1 MFKGRRAPSHARLP
15 QASGKVG
22 PEKRMFRVIFAGR
35 RRCTRCACAVR
46 ALSRLAHASSL
57 PVPGLCRAC
66 AVAREAGAAAAA
78 AAGCGGGEM
87 AAAVLAAPEGGSAV
101 MPAGNAAAC
110 PPPPGSSGPGSWSRS
125 LDRALEEAAASGTL
139 SLSGRKLR
147 DYPRASAANHDL
159 SDTTQADLSR
169 NRLSELPAEACH
181 FVSLESLNLYQNC
194 IRYIPE
200 AVLNLQSLTFLNISR
215 NQLSTLPVHLC
226 SLPLKVLIASNNKL
240 VSIPEEIGH
249 LRQLTELDVSCNEI
263 QTIPPQIGNLESLRD
278 LNVRRNNLVRLP
290 EELAELPL
298 IRLDF
303 SCNKITTIPVCYRN
317 LRHLQTIMLENNP
330 LQSPPAQICIK
341 GKIHIFKYLNIE
353 ACKIAPDLPDYDRRP
368 MGFGSCHE
376 ELYSSRPY
384 GALDSGFNSVDSG
397 DKRWSGNEPTDEF
410 SDLPLRVAE
419 ITKEQRLRRESQ
431 YQENRGSTVVT
442 NGGVEHD
449 LDQIDYIDSCATE
462 EEEEEVRQP
471 KCMDSDSLSSQFM
484 AYIDQRRISNEG
496 SPVKPVSIREFQRTE
511 DTRRYLHQNRDTD
524 ELRRPETLNLMQNR
538 EHHQVLTS
546 YVDRTERSPADSPYF
561 LSLSSHHSQ
570 VPHTDPELHRRHME
584 RTRRE
589 AQLAALQ
596 YEEERMRTKQIQR
609 EAVLDFVKQKASLSP
624 QKQSPLD
631 SESDDRSTISP
642 GSPTTQT
649 VHLSPPYPGHA
660 APPSYRNPSQRPES
674 FLFRAAV
681 RDEANKAVAS
691 SSTCALSPA
700 NDSSDPRVRQN
711 SKQREE
717 ELELIEQ
724 LRKNIESRLKV
735 SLPSDLGAA
744 LTDGVVLCHL
754 ANHVRPRSVP
764 SIHVPSPAV
773 PKLTMAKCRRN
784 VENFLEACRRIGVP
798 QDNLCSPS
806 DILQLNLS
814 VKRTVE
820 TLLSLGTDSE
830 ESSLVSLS
838 IQLWGFVVFYCTLML
853 TLCMFYRW
861 VFFL

>member
-1 MFKGRRAPSHARLP
+1 
-15 QASGKVG
+15 
-22 PEKRMFRVIFAGR
+22 
-35 RRCTRCACAVR
+35 
-46 ALSRLAHASSL
+46 
-57 PVPGLCRAC
+57 
-66 AVAREAGAAAAA
+66 
-78 AAGCGGGEM
+78 M
-87 AAAVLAAPEGGSAV
+87 AAAVLAAPEGGSAA
-101 MPAGNAAAC
+101 MPMGSAATC
-110 PPPPGSSGPGSWSRS
+110 PPPAGPAGPGSWSRS

-159 SDTTQADLSR
+159 SDTTRADLSR

-240 VSIPEEIGH
+240 VSIPEEIGQ

-263 QTIPPQIGNLESLRD
+263 QTIPPQIGSLESLRD
-278 LNVRRNNLVRLP
+278 LNVRRNHLVRLP

-419 ITKEQRLRRESQ
+419 ITKEQRLRRENQ

-471 KCMDSDSLSSQFM
+471 KCVDSDSLSSQFM
-484 AYIDQRRISNEG
+484 AYIDQRRISNES
-496 SPVKPVSIREFQRTE
+496 SPAKPVSTRECPKAE
-511 DTRRYLHQNRDTD
+511 DTRRYLQQNR
-524 ELRRPETLNLMQNR
+524 P
-538 EHHQVLTS
+538 
-546 YVDRTERSPADSPYF
+546 PADSPYF
-561 LSLSSHHSQ
+561 LSLSSHQSQ
-570 VPHTDPELHRRHME
+570 VPNADPDLHRRHIE
-584 RTRRE
+584 KTRRE

-624 QKQSPLD
+624 QKPSPLD
-631 SESDDRSTISP
+631 SECPFPSRRSQHTDDSALLVSLSGLNQDSCATALPNASALSPAKSDDRSTISP
-642 GSPTTQT
+642 GSPSTQT
-649 VHLSPPYPGHA
+649 VI
-660 APPSYRNPSQRPES
+660 
-674 FLFRAAV
+674 
-681 RDEANKAVAS
+681 AS
-691 SSTCALSPA
+691 SSSRALSPA
-700 NDSSDPRVRQN
+700 NDSADTRVRQS

-798 QDNLCSPS
+798 QEQLCLPLH
-806 DILQLNLS
+806 ILEEKGLTQVAVTVQALLELAPPKQQQLHHLS
-814 VKRTVE
+814 AV
-820 TLLSLGTDSE
+820 
-830 ESSLVSLS
+830 
-838 IQLWGFVVFYCTLML
+838 
-853 TLCMFYRW
+853 
-861 VFFL
+861 

>member
-1 MFKGRRAPSHARLP
+1 
-15 QASGKVG
+15 
-22 PEKRMFRVIFAGR
+22 
-35 RRCTRCACAVR
+35 
-46 ALSRLAHASSL
+46 
-57 PVPGLCRAC
+57 
-66 AVAREAGAAAAA
+66 
-78 AAGCGGGEM
+78 M

-240 VSIPEEIGH
+240 VSIPEEIGQ

-511 DTRRYLHQNRDTD
+511 DTRRYLHQNR
-524 ELRRPETLNLMQNR
+524 
-538 EHHQVLTS
+538 
-546 YVDRTERSPADSPYF
+546 SPADSSYF

-570 VPHTDPELHRRHME
+570 LPNTDPELHRRHME

-631 SESDDRSTISP
+631 SECPFPSRRSQHTDDSALLVNGFEPLFVFEIDNNTNTIKRRPGTRKQSLSGLNQESCATTLPNASTFSPVKSDDRSTISP

-681 RDEANKAVAS
+681 RDEANKVVAS
-691 SSTCALSPA
+691 SSTRALSPA
-700 NDSSDPRVRQN
+700 NDSADPRVRQN

-798 QDNLCSPS
+798 QEQLCLPLH
-806 DILQLNLS
+806 ILEEKGLTQVAVTVQALLELAPPKQQQLHHLS
-814 VKRTVE
+814 AV
-820 TLLSLGTDSE
+820 
-830 ESSLVSLS
+830 
-838 IQLWGFVVFYCTLML
+838 
-853 TLCMFYRW
+853 
-861 VFFL
+861 

>member
-1 MFKGRRAPSHARLP
+1 M
-15 QASGKVG
+15 
-22 PEKRMFRVIFAGR
+22 
-35 RRCTRCACAVR
+35 
-46 ALSRLAHASSL
+46 
-57 PVPGLCRAC
+57 
-66 AVAREAGAAAAA
+66 
-78 AAGCGGGEM
+78 
-87 AAAVLAAPEGGSAV
+87 AAPEGGSAA
-101 MPAGNAAAC
+101 MPAAC
-110 PPPPGSSGPGSWSRS
+110 PAPPGPSAPGSWSRS
-125 LDRALEEAAASGTL
+125 LDRALEEAAVSGTL

-181 FVSLESLNLYQNC
+181 FVSLETLNLYQNC

-240 VSIPEEIGH
+240 VSIPEEIGQ

-278 LNVRRNNLVRLP
+278 LNVRRNNLVHLP

-397 DKRWSGNEPTDEF
+397 DKRWSGNEPTDEL

-431 YQENRGSTVVT
+431 YQENRGSAVVT

-471 KCMDSDSLSSQFM
+471 KCLDPDSLSSQFM
-484 AYIDQRRISNEG
+484 AYIDQRRISNES

-511 DTRRYLHQNRDTD
+511 DTRRHLHQNRDTD
-524 ELRRPETLNLMQNR
+524 ELRRPETLNLMQDR
-538 EHHQVLTS
+538 EHHQVLRS
-546 YVDRTERSPADSPYF
+546 YVDRTERPLPDSPYF
-561 LSLSSHHSQ
+561 LSLSSHLTQ
-570 VPHTDPELHRRHME
+570 VPNADSELHRRHIE

-609 EAVLDFVKQKASLSP
+609 EAVFDFVKQKASLSP
-624 QKQSPLD
+624 QKQSPMD
-631 SESDDRSTISP
+631 SECPFPSRRSQHTDDSALLVSDDRSTITP
-642 GSPTTQT
+642 GSPTAQT
-649 VHLSPPYPGHA
+649 
-660 APPSYRNPSQRPES
+660 
-674 FLFRAAV
+674 
-681 RDEANKAVAS
+681 AVAS
-691 SSTCALSPA
+691 SSACALSPA
-700 NDSSDPRVRQN
+700 NDSADPRVRQN

-798 QDNLCSPS
+798 QEQLCLPLH
-806 DILQLNLS
+806 ILEEKGLTQVAVTVQALLELAPPKQQPLHHLS
-814 VKRTVE
+814 AV
-820 TLLSLGTDSE
+820 
-830 ESSLVSLS
+830 
-838 IQLWGFVVFYCTLML
+838 
-853 TLCMFYRW
+853 
-861 VFFL
+861 

>member
-1 MFKGRRAPSHARLP
+1 
-15 QASGKVG
+15 
-22 PEKRMFRVIFAGR
+22 
-35 RRCTRCACAVR
+35 
-46 ALSRLAHASSL
+46 
-57 PVPGLCRAC
+57 
-66 AVAREAGAAAAA
+66 
-78 AAGCGGGEM
+78 M
-87 AAAVLAAPEGGSAV
+87 AAAVLVAPEGGSAV
-101 MPAGNAAAC
+101 MPAGSSATC
-110 PPPPGSSGPGSWSRS
+110 PPPPGPSGPGSWSRS

-200 AVLNLQSLTFLNISR
+200 AILNLQSLTFLNISR

-240 VSIPEEIGH
+240 VSIPEEIGQ

-278 LNVRRNNLVRLP
+278 LNVRRNHLVHLP

-298 IRLDF
+298 IRLDI

-431 YQENRGSTVVT
+431 YQENRGSAVVT
-442 NGGVEHD
+442 NGAVEHD

-471 KCMDSDSLSSQFM
+471 KCMDSASLSSQFV
-484 AYIDQRRISNEG
+484 AYIEKRRISNE
-496 SPVKPVSIREFQRTE
+496 PVTIREFHRTE
-511 DTRRYLHQNRDTD
+511 DTRRYLHQNRDND
-524 ELRRPETLNLMQNR
+524 ELRRPETLNLMQDR
-538 EHHQVLTS
+538 EQHQVLRN
-546 YVDRTERSPADSPYF
+546 YVDRTERPLADSPYF

-570 VPHTDPELHRRHME
+570 VPKTDPELHHRHIE
-584 RTRRE
+584 RTRQE
-589 AQLAALQ
+589 AQQAALQ

-631 SESDDRSTISP
+631 SECPFPSRRSQHTDDSALLVSDDRSTISP
-642 GSPTTQT
+642 SSPTTQT
-649 VHLSPPYPGHA
+649 V
-660 APPSYRNPSQRPES
+660 
-674 FLFRAAV
+674 V
-681 RDEANKAVAS
+681 TS

-700 NDSSDPRVRQN
+700 NDSVDLRARQY

-830 ESSLVSLS
+830 ESTLVSLS

>member
-1 MFKGRRAPSHARLP
+1 
-15 QASGKVG
+15 
-22 PEKRMFRVIFAGR
+22 
-35 RRCTRCACAVR
+35 
-46 ALSRLAHASSL
+46 
-57 PVPGLCRAC
+57 
-66 AVAREAGAAAAA
+66 
-78 AAGCGGGEM
+78 M

-110 PPPPGSSGPGSWSRS
+110 PPPPGPSGPGSWSRS

-240 VSIPEEIGH
+240 VSIPEEIGQ

-376 ELYSSRPY
+376 ELYSARPY

-431 YQENRGSTVVT
+431 YQENRGSSVVT

-462 EEEEEVRQP
+462 EEEEEVRQA

-484 AYIDQRRISNEG
+484 AYIDQRRISNEN
-496 SPVKPVSIREFQRTE
+496 SPVKPVCNRESQRTE
-511 DTRRYLHQNRDTD
+511 DTRRYLQQNRDTE
-524 ELRRPETLNLMQNR
+524 ELRRPETLNLMQDR
-538 EHHQVLTS
+538 EHHQVLRS
-546 YVDRTERSPADSPYF
+546 YVDRTERPLADSPYF

-570 VPHTDPELHRRHME
+570 VPNTDPELHRRHIE

-596 YEEERMRTKQIQR
+596 YEEERLRTKQIQR

-631 SESDDRSTISP
+631 SECPFPSRRSQHTDDSALLVSDDRSTISP

-649 VHLSPPYPGHA
+649 
-660 APPSYRNPSQRPES
+660 
-674 FLFRAAV
+674 AV
-681 RDEANKAVAS
+681 TS
-691 SSTCALSPA
+691 SSTRALSPA
-700 NDSSDPRVRQN
+700 NDSADPRVRQN

-838 IQLWGFVVFYCTLML
+838 VQLWGFVVFYCTLML

>member
-1 MFKGRRAPSHARLP
+1 MFVVS
-15 QASGKVG
+15 
-22 PEKRMFRVIFAGR
+22 
-35 RRCTRCACAVR
+35 
-46 ALSRLAHASSL
+46 LA
-57 PVPGLCRAC
+57 
-66 AVAREAGAAAAA
+66 
-78 AAGCGGGEM
+78 
-87 AAAVLAAPEGGSAV
+87 
-101 MPAGNAAAC
+101 
-110 PPPPGSSGPGSWSRS
+110 
-125 LDRALEEAAASGTL
+125 
-139 SLSGRKLR
+139 
-147 DYPRASAANHDL
+147 
-159 SDTTQADLSR
+159 ADLSR
-169 NRLSELPAEACH
+169 NRLAELPAEACH
-181 FVSLESLNLYQNC
+181 FVSLETLNLYQNC

-240 VSIPEEIGH
+240 VSIPEEIGR

-263 QTIPPQIGNLESLRD
+263 QTIPPQIGSLESLRD

-317 LRHLQTIMLENNP
+317 LRHLQSIMLENNP

-419 ITKEQRLRRESQ
+419 FTKEQRLRRESQ
-431 YQENRGSTVVT
+431 YQENRGSAVVI

-471 KCMDSDSLSSQFM
+471 RCQDTDSLSSQFM
-484 AYIDQRRISNEG
+484 AYIDQRRISNES
-496 SPVKPVSIREFQRTE
+496 SPVKPGSIRDFQRTE
-511 DTRRYLHQNRDTD
+511 DSRRHLHQNRDTD
-524 ELRRPETLNLMQNR
+524 ELRRPETLNLMQDR
-538 EHHQVLTS
+538 EHQILRS
-546 YVDRTERSPADSPYF
+546 YVDRTERPLPDSPYF
-561 LSLSSHHSQ
+561 LSLSSHHTQ
-570 VPHTDPELHRRHME
+570 VPGADSELQRRHIE

-596 YEEERMRTKQIQR
+596 YEERVRTKQIQR
-609 EAVLDFVKQKASLSP
+609 EAVLDFVKHKASLSP
-624 QKQSPLD
+624 QKQSPMD
-631 SESDDRSTISP
+631 SECPFPSRRSQHTDDSALLVNGFEPLFVFEIDNNTNTIKRRPGTRKQSLSGLNQESCATTLPSASTFSPVKSDDRSTISS
-642 GSPTTQT
+642 GSPTAQT

-674 FLFRAAV
+674 FLFRTAV
-681 RDEANKAVAS
+681 RDGAKKAVAS

-700 NDSSDPRVRQN
+700 NDSADPRVRQN

-724 LRKNIESRLKV
+724 LRKNIEARLKV

-798 QDNLCSPS
+798 QEQLCLPLH
-806 DILQLNLS
+806 ILEEKGLTQVAVTVQALLELAPPKQQPLHHLS
-814 VKRTVE
+814 AV
-820 TLLSLGTDSE
+820 
-830 ESSLVSLS
+830 
-838 IQLWGFVVFYCTLML
+838 
-853 TLCMFYRW
+853 
-861 VFFL
+861 

>member
-1 MFKGRRAPSHARLP
+1 M
-15 QASGKVG
+15 SGSV
-22 PEKRMFRVIFAGR
+22 PY
-35 RRCTRCACAVR
+35 
-46 ALSRLAHASSL
+46 RLA
-57 PVPGLCRAC
+57 
-66 AVAREAGAAAAA
+66 
-78 AAGCGGGEM
+78 
-87 AAAVLAAPEGGSAV
+87 GGSAA
-101 MPAGNAAAC
+101 MPMGSAATC
-110 PPPPGSSGPGSWSRS
+110 PPPAGPAGPGSWSRS

-159 SDTTQADLSR
+159 SDTTRADLSR
-169 NRLSELPAEACH
+169 NRLLELPAEACH

-240 VSIPEEIGH
+240 VSIPEEIGQ

-278 LNVRRNNLVRLP
+278 LNVRRNHLVRLP

-419 ITKEQRLRRESQ
+419 ITKEQRLRRENQ

-471 KCMDSDSLSSQFM
+471 KCVDSDSLSSQFM
-484 AYIDQRRISNEG
+484 AYIDQRRISNESSPAKPG
-496 SPVKPVSIREFQRTE
+496 STREFQKAE
-511 DTRRYLHQNRDTD
+511 DTRRYLQQNSFVVN
-524 ELRRPETLNLMQNR
+524 PEHLHWM
-538 EHHQVLTS
+538 
-546 YVDRTERSPADSPYF
+546 
-561 LSLSSHHSQ
+561 
-570 VPHTDPELHRRHME
+570 VPNTDPDLHRRHIE

-631 SESDDRSTISP
+631 SECPFPSRRSQHTDDSALLVVRSC
-642 GSPTTQT
+642 TQQPLFF
-649 VHLSPPYPGHA
+649 HLSPPHPGHA
-660 APPSYRNPSQRPES
+660 ALPSYRNPSQRPES

-681 RDEANKAVAS
+681 RDEANKGRL
-691 SSTCALSPA
+691 C
-700 NDSSDPRVRQN
+700 N
-711 SKQREE
+711 SAITLTFSVCVHFSQ
-717 ELELIEQ
+717 
-724 LRKNIESRLKV
+724 NIESRLKV

-798 QDNLCSPS
+798 QEQLCLPLH
-806 DILQLNLS
+806 ILEEKGLTQVAVTVQALLELAPPKQQQLHHLS
-814 VKRTVE
+814 AV
-820 TLLSLGTDSE
+820 
-830 ESSLVSLS
+830 
-838 IQLWGFVVFYCTLML
+838 
-853 TLCMFYRW
+853 
-861 VFFL
+861 

>member
-1 MFKGRRAPSHARLP
+1 M
-15 QASGKVG
+15 
-22 PEKRMFRVIFAGR
+22 
-35 RRCTRCACAVR
+35 
-46 ALSRLAHASSL
+46 
-57 PVPGLCRAC
+57 
-66 AVAREAGAAAAA
+66 
-78 AAGCGGGEM
+78 
-87 AAAVLAAPEGGSAV
+87 AAPEGGSAA
-101 MPAGNAAAC
+101 MPAAC
-110 PPPPGSSGPGSWSRS
+110 PAPPGPSAPGSWSRS
-125 LDRALEEAAASGTL
+125 LDRALEEAAVSGTL

-181 FVSLESLNLYQNC
+181 FVSLETLNLYQNC

-240 VSIPEEIGH
+240 VSIPEEIGQ

-278 LNVRRNNLVRLP
+278 LNVRRNNLVHLP

-397 DKRWSGNEPTDEF
+397 DKRWSGNEPTDEL

-431 YQENRGSTVVT
+431 YQENRGSAVVT

-471 KCMDSDSLSSQFM
+471 KCLDPDSLSSQFM
-484 AYIDQRRISNEG
+484 AYIDQRRISNES

-511 DTRRYLHQNRDTD
+511 DTRRHLHQNRP
-524 ELRRPETLNLMQNR
+524 LP
-538 EHHQVLTS
+538 
-546 YVDRTERSPADSPYF
+546 DSPYF
-561 LSLSSHHSQ
+561 LSLSSHLTQ
-570 VPHTDPELHRRHME
+570 VPNADSELHRRHIE

-609 EAVLDFVKQKASLSP
+609 EAVFDFVKQKASLSP
-624 QKQSPLD
+624 QKQSPMD
-631 SESDDRSTISP
+631 SESDDRSTITP
-642 GSPTTQT
+642 GSPTAQT

-674 FLFRAAV
+674 FLFRTAV
-681 RDEANKAVAS
+681 RGEAKKAVAS
-691 SSTCALSPA
+691 SSACALSPA
-700 NDSSDPRVRQN
+700 NDSADPRVRQN

-798 QDNLCSPS
+798 QEQLCLPLH
-806 DILQLNLS
+806 ILEEKGLTQVAVTVQALLELAPPKQQPLHHLS
-814 VKRTVE
+814 AV
-820 TLLSLGTDSE
+820 
-830 ESSLVSLS
+830 
-838 IQLWGFVVFYCTLML
+838 
-853 TLCMFYRW
+853 
-861 VFFL
+861 

>member
-1 MFKGRRAPSHARLP
+1 M
-15 QASGKVG
+15 
-22 PEKRMFRVIFAGR
+22 
-35 RRCTRCACAVR
+35 
-46 ALSRLAHASSL
+46 
-57 PVPGLCRAC
+57 
-66 AVAREAGAAAAA
+66 
-78 AAGCGGGEM
+78 
-87 AAAVLAAPEGGSAV
+87 AAPEGGSAA
-101 MPAGNAAAC
+101 MPAAC
-110 PPPPGSSGPGSWSRS
+110 PAPPGPSAPGSWSRS
-125 LDRALEEAAASGTL
+125 LDRALEEAAVSGTL

-181 FVSLESLNLYQNC
+181 FVSLETLNLYQNC

-240 VSIPEEIGH
+240 VSIPEEIGQ

-278 LNVRRNNLVRLP
+278 LNVRRNNLVHLP

-397 DKRWSGNEPTDEF
+397 DKRWSGNEPTDEL

-431 YQENRGSTVVT
+431 YQENRGSAVVT

-471 KCMDSDSLSSQFM
+471 KCLDPDSLSSQFM
-484 AYIDQRRISNEG
+484 AYIDQRRISNES

-511 DTRRYLHQNRDTD
+511 DTRRHLHQNRDTD
-524 ELRRPETLNLMQNR
+524 ELRRPETLNLMQDR
-538 EHHQVLTS
+538 EHHQVLRS
-546 YVDRTERSPADSPYF
+546 YVDRTERPLPDSPYF
-561 LSLSSHHSQ
+561 LSLSSHLTQ
-570 VPHTDPELHRRHME
+570 VPNADSELHRRHIE

-609 EAVLDFVKQKASLSP
+609 EAVFDFVKQKASLSP
-624 QKQSPLD
+624 QKQSPMD
-631 SESDDRSTISP
+631 SECPFPSRRSQHTDDSALLVSDDRSTITP
-642 GSPTTQT
+642 GSPTAQT
-649 VHLSPPYPGHA
+649 
-660 APPSYRNPSQRPES
+660 
-674 FLFRAAV
+674 
-681 RDEANKAVAS
+681 AVAS
-691 SSTCALSPA
+691 SSACALSPA
-700 NDSSDPRVRQN
+700 NDSADPRVRQN

-838 IQLWGFVVFYCTLML
+838 VQLWGFVVFYCTLML

>member
-1 MFKGRRAPSHARLP
+1 
-15 QASGKVG
+15 
-22 PEKRMFRVIFAGR
+22 
-35 RRCTRCACAVR
+35 
-46 ALSRLAHASSL
+46 
-57 PVPGLCRAC
+57 
-66 AVAREAGAAAAA
+66 
-78 AAGCGGGEM
+78 M

-110 PPPPGSSGPGSWSRS
+110 SPPPGPSGPGSWSRS

-240 VSIPEEIGH
+240 VSIPEEIGQ

-376 ELYSSRPY
+376 ELYSGRPY

-524 ELRRPETLNLMQNR
+524 ELRRPDTLNLMQDR
-538 EHHQVLTS
+538 EHHQVLRS
-546 YVDRTERSPADSPYF
+546 YVDRTERPLADSPYF

-570 VPHTDPELHRRHME
+570 VPNADPELHRRHIE

-589 AQLAALQ
+589 AQQAALQ

-631 SESDDRSTISP
+631 SECPFPSRRSQHTDDSALLVSDDRSTISP
-642 GSPTTQT
+642 GSPSTQT
-649 VHLSPPYPGHA
+649 
-660 APPSYRNPSQRPES
+660 
-674 FLFRAAV
+674 AV
-681 RDEANKAVAS
+681 TS
-691 SSTCALSPA
+691 SSTRALSPA
-700 NDSSDPRVRQN
+700 NDSADPRVRQN

-830 ESSLVSLS
+830 EPSLVSLS

>member
-1 MFKGRRAPSHARLP
+1 M
-15 QASGKVG
+15 
-22 PEKRMFRVIFAGR
+22 
-35 RRCTRCACAVR
+35 
-46 ALSRLAHASSL
+46 
-57 PVPGLCRAC
+57 
-66 AVAREAGAAAAA
+66 
-78 AAGCGGGEM
+78 
-87 AAAVLAAPEGGSAV
+87 AAPEGGSAA
-101 MPAGNAAAC
+101 MPAAC
-110 PPPPGSSGPGSWSRS
+110 PAPPGPSAPGSWSRS
-125 LDRALEEAAASGTL
+125 LDRALEEAAVSGTL

-147 DYPRASAANHDL
+147 DYPRASAADHDL

-181 FVSLESLNLYQNC
+181 FVSLETLNLYQNC

-240 VSIPEEIGH
+240 VSIPEEIGQ

-419 ITKEQRLRRESQ
+419 ITKEQRLRRENQ
-431 YQENRGSTVVT
+431 YQENRGGAVVT

-471 KCMDSDSLSSQFM
+471 KCLDSDSLSSQFM
-484 AYIDQRRISNEG
+484 AYIDQRRISNES
-496 SPVKPVSIREFQRTE
+496 SPVKPVSVREFQRAE
-511 DTRRYLHQNRDTD
+511 DTRRHLHQNRDTD
-524 ELRRPETLNLMQNR
+524 ELRRPETLNLMQDR
-538 EHHQVLTS
+538 EHHQVLRN
-546 YVDRTERSPADSPYF
+546 YVDRTERPLPDSPYF
-561 LSLSSHHSQ
+561 LSLSSHHTQ
-570 VPHTDPELHRRHME
+570 VPNTDSELHRRHIE

-624 QKQSPLD
+624 QKQSPMD
-631 SESDDRSTISP
+631 SECPFPSRRSQHTDDSALLVSDDRSTISP
-642 GSPTTQT
+642 GSPTAQT
-649 VHLSPPYPGHA
+649 
-660 APPSYRNPSQRPES
+660 
-674 FLFRAAV
+674 
-681 RDEANKAVAS
+681 AVAS

-700 NDSSDPRVRQN
+700 NDSADPRVRQN

-838 IQLWGFVVFYCTLML
+838 VQLWGFVVFYCTLML

>member
-1 MFKGRRAPSHARLP
+1 
-15 QASGKVG
+15 
-22 PEKRMFRVIFAGR
+22 
-35 RRCTRCACAVR
+35 
-46 ALSRLAHASSL
+46 
-57 PVPGLCRAC
+57 
-66 AVAREAGAAAAA
+66 
-78 AAGCGGGEM
+78 M
-87 AAAVLAAPEGGSAV
+87 AAAVLGAPEGGSAV

-110 PPPPGSSGPGSWSRS
+110 PPPPGPSGPGSWSRS

-240 VSIPEEIGH
+240 VSIPEEIGQ

-376 ELYSSRPY
+376 ELYSGRPY

-484 AYIDQRRISNEG
+484 AYIDQRRISNES
-496 SPVKPVSIREFQRTE
+496 SPVKPVSNREAQRTE
-511 DTRRYLHQNRDTD
+511 DAKRYLHQNRP
-524 ELRRPETLNLMQNR
+524 L
-538 EHHQVLTS
+538 
-546 YVDRTERSPADSPYF
+546 ADSPYF

-570 VPHTDPELHRRHME
+570 VPNTDSELHRKHIE

-631 SESDDRSTISP
+631 SECPFPSRRSQHTDDSALLVSDDRSTISP

-649 VHLSPPYPGHA
+649 VHLSPSYPGHA

-674 FLFRAAV
+674 FLFRAAAV
-681 RDEANKAVAS
+681 RDEAKKAVTS
-691 SSTCALSPA
+691 SSTRALSPA
-700 NDSSDPRVRQN
+700 NDSADPRVRQN

>member
-1 MFKGRRAPSHARLP
+1 
-15 QASGKVG
+15 
-22 PEKRMFRVIFAGR
+22 
-35 RRCTRCACAVR
+35 
-46 ALSRLAHASSL
+46 
-57 PVPGLCRAC
+57 
-66 AVAREAGAAAAA
+66 
-78 AAGCGGGEM
+78 M
-87 AAAVLAAPEGGSAV
+87 AAAVLVAPEGGSAV

-110 PPPPGSSGPGSWSRS
+110 PPPPGPSGPGSWSRS

-240 VSIPEEIGH
+240 VSIPEEIGQ
-249 LRQLTELDVSCNEI
+249 LRQLTELDVSSNEI

-317 LRHLQTIMLENNP
+317 LRHLQTITLENNP

-376 ELYSSRPY
+376 ELYSGRPY

-431 YQENRGSTVVT
+431 YQENRGSAVVT

-524 ELRRPETLNLMQNR
+524 ELRRPETLNLMQDR
-538 EHHQVLTS
+538 EHHQVLRS
-546 YVDRTERSPADSPYF
+546 YVDRTERPLADSPYF

-570 VPHTDPELHRRHME
+570 VPNTDPELHRRHIE

-589 AQLAALQ
+589 AQQAALQ

-631 SESDDRSTISP
+631 SESEDRSTIS

-681 RDEANKAVAS
+681 RDEANKGLTS

-700 NDSSDPRVRQN
+700 NDSADPRVRQN

-830 ESSLVSLS
+830 EPSLVSLS
-838 IQLWGFVVFYCTLML
+838 VQLWGFVVFYCTLML

>member
-1 MFKGRRAPSHARLP
+1 M
-15 QASGKVG
+15 
-22 PEKRMFRVIFAGR
+22 
-35 RRCTRCACAVR
+35 
-46 ALSRLAHASSL
+46 
-57 PVPGLCRAC
+57 
-66 AVAREAGAAAAA
+66 
-78 AAGCGGGEM
+78 
-87 AAAVLAAPEGGSAV
+87 AAPEGGSAA
-101 MPAGNAAAC
+101 MPAAC
-110 PPPPGSSGPGSWSRS
+110 PAPPGPSAPGSWSRS
-125 LDRALEEAAASGTL
+125 LDRALEEAAISGTL

-169 NRLSELPAEACH
+169 NRLAELPAEACH
-181 FVSLESLNLYQNC
+181 FVSLETLNLYQNC

-240 VSIPEEIGH
+240 VSIPEEIGR

-263 QTIPPQIGNLESLRD
+263 QTIPPQIGSLESLRD

-317 LRHLQTIMLENNP
+317 LRHLQSIMLENNP

-419 ITKEQRLRRESQ
+419 FTKEQRLRRESQ
-431 YQENRGSTVVT
+431 YQENRGSAVVI

-471 KCMDSDSLSSQFM
+471 RCQDTDSLSSQFM
-484 AYIDQRRISNEG
+484 AYIDQRRISNES
-496 SPVKPVSIREFQRTE
+496 SPVKPGSIRDFQRTE
-511 DTRRYLHQNRDTD
+511 DSRRHLHQNRDTD
-524 ELRRPETLNLMQNR
+524 ELRRPETLNLMQDR
-538 EHHQVLTS
+538 EHQILRS
-546 YVDRTERSPADSPYF
+546 YVDRTERPLPDSPYF
-561 LSLSSHHSQ
+561 LSLSSHHTQ
-570 VPHTDPELHRRHME
+570 VPGADSELQRRHIE

-596 YEEERMRTKQIQR
+596 YEERVRTKQIQR
-609 EAVLDFVKQKASLSP
+609 EAVLDFVKHKASLSP
-624 QKQSPLD
+624 QKQSPMD
-631 SESDDRSTISP
+631 SECPFPSRRSQHTDDSALLVNGFEPLFVFEIDNNTNTIKRRPGTRKQSLSGLNQESCATTLPSASTFSPVKSDDRSTISP
-642 GSPTTQT
+642 GSPTAQT

-674 FLFRAAV
+674 FLFRTAV
-681 RDEANKAVAS
+681 RDGAKKAVAS

-700 NDSSDPRVRQN
+700 NDSADPRVRQN

-724 LRKNIESRLKV
+724 LRKNIEARLKV

-798 QDNLCSPS
+798 QEQLCLPLH
-806 DILQLNLS
+806 ILEEKGLTQVAVTVQALLELAPPKQQPLHHLS
-814 VKRTVE
+814 AV
-820 TLLSLGTDSE
+820 
-830 ESSLVSLS
+830 
-838 IQLWGFVVFYCTLML
+838 
-853 TLCMFYRW
+853 
-861 VFFL
+861 

>member
-1 MFKGRRAPSHARLP
+1 
-15 QASGKVG
+15 
-22 PEKRMFRVIFAGR
+22 
-35 RRCTRCACAVR
+35 CAVW
-46 ALSRLAHASSL
+46 
-57 PVPGLCRAC
+57 P
-66 AVAREAGAAAAA
+66 
-78 AAGCGGGEM
+78 GCGGEM
-87 AAAVLAAPEGGSAV
+87 AAPEGGSAA
-101 MPAGNAAAC
+101 MPAAC
-110 PPPPGSSGPGSWSRS
+110 PAPPGPSAPGSWSRS
-125 LDRALEEAAASGTL
+125 LDRALEEAAISGSL

-181 FVSLESLNLYQNC
+181 FVSLETLNLYQNC

-240 VSIPEEIGH
+240 VSIPEEIGL

-353 ACKIAPDLPDYDRRP
+353 ACKIAPDLPDYERRP

-431 YQENRGSTVVT
+431 YQENRGSAVVT

-471 KCMDSDSLSSQFM
+471 KSLDPDSLSSQFM
-484 AYIDQRRISNEG
+484 AYIDQRRISNES

-511 DTRRYLHQNRDTD
+511 DTRRHLHQNRP
-524 ELRRPETLNLMQNR
+524 LP
-538 EHHQVLTS
+538 
-546 YVDRTERSPADSPYF
+546 DSPYF
-561 LSLSSHHSQ
+561 LSLSSHHTQ
-570 VPHTDPELHRRHME
+570 VPNTDSELHRRHIE

-609 EAVLDFVKQKASLSP
+609 EAVFDFVKQRASLSP
-624 QKQSPLD
+624 QKQSPMD
-631 SESDDRSTISP
+631 SECPFPSRRSQHTDDSALLVSLSGLNQESCATTLPSASTFSPVKSDDRSTISP
-642 GSPTTQT
+642 GSPTAQT

-674 FLFRAAV
+674 FLFRTAV
-681 RDEANKAVAS
+681 RDEAKKAVAS

-700 NDSSDPRVRQN
+700 NDSTDPRVRQN

-838 IQLWGFVVFYCTLML
+838 VQLWGFVVFYCTLML

>member
-1 MFKGRRAPSHARLP
+1 
-15 QASGKVG
+15 
-22 PEKRMFRVIFAGR
+22 
-35 RRCTRCACAVR
+35 
-46 ALSRLAHASSL
+46 
-57 PVPGLCRAC
+57 
-66 AVAREAGAAAAA
+66 
-78 AAGCGGGEM
+78 M
-87 AAAVLAAPEGGSAV
+87 AATVLAAPDGGSAV
-101 MPAGNAAAC
+101 MPAGSAASC
-110 PPPPGSSGPGSWSRS
+110 PPPPGPSGPGSWSRS

-169 NRLSELPAEACH
+169 NKLSELPAEACS

-240 VSIPEEIGH
+240 VSIPEEIGQ

-376 ELYSSRPY
+376 ELYSGRPY

-431 YQENRGSTVVT
+431 YQENRGSTVIT

-484 AYIDQRRISNEG
+484 AYIDQRRISNEV
-496 SPVKPVSIREFQRTE
+496 SPVKPVREFQRTE

-524 ELRRPETLNLMQNR
+524 ELRRPETLNLMQDR
-538 EHHQVLTS
+538 EHHQVLRS
-546 YVDRTERSPADSPYF
+546 YVDRTERPPADSPYF

-570 VPHTDPELHRRHME
+570 VPNPDAELHRRHIE

-589 AQLAALQ
+589 AQLAARQ
-596 YEEERMRTKQIQR
+596 YEEERIRTKQIQR
-609 EAVLDFVKQKASLSP
+609 EAVLDFVKQKAALSP

-631 SESDDRSTISP
+631 SECPFPSRRSQHTDDSALLVSDDRSTISP

-649 VHLSPPYPGHA
+649 
-660 APPSYRNPSQRPES
+660 
-674 FLFRAAV
+674 AV
-681 RDEANKAVAS
+681 TS
-691 SSTCALSPA
+691 SSTRALSPA
-700 NDSSDPRVRQN
+700 NDSTDPRARQN

>member
-1 MFKGRRAPSHARLP
+1 
-15 QASGKVG
+15 
-22 PEKRMFRVIFAGR
+22 
-35 RRCTRCACAVR
+35 
-46 ALSRLAHASSL
+46 
-57 PVPGLCRAC
+57 
-66 AVAREAGAAAAA
+66 
-78 AAGCGGGEM
+78 M

-110 PPPPGSSGPGSWSRS
+110 SPPPGPSGPGSWSRS

-240 VSIPEEIGH
+240 VSIPEEIGQ

-376 ELYSSRPY
+376 ELYSGRPY

-431 YQENRGSTVVT
+431 YQENRGNTVVT

-471 KCMDSDSLSSQFM
+471 KCMDSDSLSLQFM

-496 SPVKPVSIREFQRTE
+496 SQVKPASLREFQRTE

-524 ELRRPETLNLMQNR
+524 ELRRPETLNLVQDR
-538 EHHQVLTS
+538 EHHQVLRS
-546 YVDRTERSPADSPYF
+546 CMDRTERPPADSPYF

-570 VPHTDPELHRRHME
+570 VPNTDPELHRRHIE

-624 QKQSPLD
+624 QKHSPLD
-631 SESDDRSTISP
+631 SECPFPSRRSQHTDDSALLVSDDRSTISP

-649 VHLSPPYPGHA
+649 VIT
-660 APPSYRNPSQRPES
+660 
-674 FLFRAAV
+674 
-681 RDEANKAVAS
+681 S
-691 SSTCALSPA
+691 SSARALSPA
-700 NDSSDPRVRQN
+700 NDSADPRVRQN

-798 QDNLCSPS
+798 QEQLCLPLH
-806 DILQLNLS
+806 ILEEKGLTQVAVTVQALLELAPPKQQQLHHLS
-814 VKRTVE
+814 AV
-820 TLLSLGTDSE
+820 
-830 ESSLVSLS
+830 
-838 IQLWGFVVFYCTLML
+838 
-853 TLCMFYRW
+853 
-861 VFFL
+861 

>member
-1 MFKGRRAPSHARLP
+1 M
-15 QASGKVG
+15 
-22 PEKRMFRVIFAGR
+22 
-35 RRCTRCACAVR
+35 
-46 ALSRLAHASSL
+46 
-57 PVPGLCRAC
+57 
-66 AVAREAGAAAAA
+66 
-78 AAGCGGGEM
+78 
-87 AAAVLAAPEGGSAV
+87 AAPEGGSAA
-101 MPAGNAAAC
+101 MPAAC
-110 PPPPGSSGPGSWSRS
+110 PAPPGPSAPGSWSRS
-125 LDRALEEAAASGTL
+125 LDRALEEAAISGTL

-181 FVSLESLNLYQNC
+181 FVSLETLNLYQNC

-240 VSIPEEIGH
+240 VSIPEEIGR

-263 QTIPPQIGNLESLRD
+263 QTIPPQIGSLESLRD

-303 SCNKITTIPVCYRN
+303 SCNKITAIPVCYRN
-317 LRHLQTIMLENNP
+317 LRHLQSIMLENNP

-419 ITKEQRLRRESQ
+419 FTKEQRLRRESQ
-431 YQENRGSTVVT
+431 YQENRGSAVVI

-471 KCMDSDSLSSQFM
+471 KCQDTDSLSSQFM
-484 AYIDQRRISNEG
+484 AYIDQRRISNES
-496 SPVKPVSIREFQRTE
+496 SPVKPVSIRDFQRTE
-511 DTRRYLHQNRDTD
+511 DSRRHLHQNRDTD
-524 ELRRPETLNLMQNR
+524 ELRRPETLNLMQDR
-538 EHHQVLTS
+538 EHQILRS
-546 YVDRTERSPADSPYF
+546 YVDRTERPLPDSPYF
-561 LSLSSHHSQ
+561 LSLSSHHTQ
-570 VPHTDPELHRRHME
+570 VPSADSELQRRHIE

-609 EAVLDFVKQKASLSP
+609 EAVLDFVKHKASLSP
-624 QKQSPLD
+624 QKQSPMD

-642 GSPTTQT
+642 GSPTAQT
-649 VHLSPPYPGHA
+649 
-660 APPSYRNPSQRPES
+660 
-674 FLFRAAV
+674 
-681 RDEANKAVAS
+681 AVAS

-700 NDSSDPRVRQN
+700 NDSADPRVRQN

-838 IQLWGFVVFYCTLML
+838 VQLWGFVVFYCTLML

>member
-1 MFKGRRAPSHARLP
+1 M
-15 QASGKVG
+15 
-22 PEKRMFRVIFAGR
+22 
-35 RRCTRCACAVR
+35 
-46 ALSRLAHASSL
+46 
-57 PVPGLCRAC
+57 
-66 AVAREAGAAAAA
+66 
-78 AAGCGGGEM
+78 
-87 AAAVLAAPEGGSAV
+87 AAPEGGSAA
-101 MPAGNAAAC
+101 MPAAC
-110 PPPPGSSGPGSWSRS
+110 PAPPGPSAPGSWSRS
-125 LDRALEEAAASGTL
+125 LDRALEEAALSGTL

-181 FVSLESLNLYQNC
+181 FVSLETLNLYQNC

-200 AVLNLQSLTFLNISR
+200 AVSNLQSLTFLNISR

-226 SLPLKVLIASNNKL
+226 RLPLKVLIASNNKL
-240 VSIPEEIGH
+240 VSIPEEIGQ

-263 QTIPPQIGNLESLRD
+263 QTIPPQIGSLESLRD

-419 ITKEQRLRRESQ
+419 FTKEQRLRRESQ
-431 YQENRGSTVVT
+431 YQENRGSAVVI

-471 KCMDSDSLSSQFM
+471 KCQDSDSLSSQFM
-484 AYIDQRRISNEG
+484 AYIDQRRISNES
-496 SPVKPVSIREFQRTE
+496 SPVKPVSVREFQRTE
-511 DTRRYLHQNRDTD
+511 DTRRHLHQNRDTD
-524 ELRRPETLNLMQNR
+524 ELRRPETLNLMQDR
-538 EHHQVLTS
+538 EHQVLRS
-546 YVDRTERSPADSPYF
+546 YVDRTERPLPDSPYF
-561 LSLSSHHSQ
+561 LSLSSHHTQ
-570 VPHTDPELHRRHME
+570 VPGADAELQRRHIE

-589 AQLAALQ
+589 AQQAALQ

-624 QKQSPLD
+624 QKQSPMD
-631 SESDDRSTISP
+631 SECPFPSRRSQHTDDSALLVNGFEPLSVFEIDNNTNTIKRRPGTRKQSLSGLNQESCATTLPSASTFSPVKSDDRSTISP
-642 GSPTTQT
+642 GSPTAQT

-674 FLFRAAV
+674 FLFRTAV
-681 RDEANKAVAS
+681 RDGAKKAVAS

-700 NDSSDPRVRQN
+700 NDSADPRVRQN

-798 QDNLCSPS
+798 QEQLCLPLH
-806 DILQLNLS
+806 ILEEKGLTQVAVTVQALLELAPPKQQPLHHLS
-814 VKRTVE
+814 AV
-820 TLLSLGTDSE
+820 
-830 ESSLVSLS
+830 
-838 IQLWGFVVFYCTLML
+838 
-853 TLCMFYRW
+853 
-861 VFFL
+861 

>member
-1 MFKGRRAPSHARLP
+1 
-15 QASGKVG
+15 
-22 PEKRMFRVIFAGR
+22 
-35 RRCTRCACAVR
+35 
-46 ALSRLAHASSL
+46 
-57 PVPGLCRAC
+57 
-66 AVAREAGAAAAA
+66 
-78 AAGCGGGEM
+78 M
-87 AAAVLAAPEGGSAV
+87 AAAVLAAPEGGSAA
-101 MPAGNAAAC
+101 MPAGSAAAC
-110 PPPPGSSGPGSWSRS
+110 PPPPGPSGPGSWSRS
-125 LDRALEEAAASGTL
+125 LDRALEDAAASGTL

-159 SDTTQADLSR
+159 SDTTQADFSR

-240 VSIPEEIGH
+240 VSIPEEIGQ

-462 EEEEEVRQP
+462 EEEEEMRQP
-471 KCMDSDSLSSQFM
+471 KCADSESLSSQFV
-484 AYIDQRRISNEG
+484 AYIDQRRISNES

-511 DTRRYLHQNRDTD
+511 DTKRYLHQNR
-524 ELRRPETLNLMQNR
+524 P
-538 EHHQVLTS
+538 
-546 YVDRTERSPADSPYF
+546 PPDSPYF
-561 LSLSSHHSQ
+561 LSSHHSQ
-570 VPHTDPELHRRHME
+570 ATDPELHRRHVE
-584 RTRRE
+584 RTRQE
-589 AQLAALQ
+589 AQLAAFR

-631 SESDDRSTISP
+631 SECPFPSRRSQHTDDSALLVSDDRSTISA

-681 RDEANKAVAS
+681 RDEANKAVTS
-691 SSTCALSPA
+691 SSTRALSPA
-700 NDSSDPRVRQN
+700 NDSADPRARQN

-798 QDNLCSPS
+798 QEQLCLPLH
-806 DILQLNLS
+806 ILEEKGLTQVAVTVQALLELAPPKQQQLHHLS
-814 VKRTVE
+814 AV
-820 TLLSLGTDSE
+820 
-830 ESSLVSLS
+830 
-838 IQLWGFVVFYCTLML
+838 
-853 TLCMFYRW
+853 
-861 VFFL
+861 

>member
-1 MFKGRRAPSHARLP
+1 
-15 QASGKVG
+15 
-22 PEKRMFRVIFAGR
+22 
-35 RRCTRCACAVR
+35 
-46 ALSRLAHASSL
+46 
-57 PVPGLCRAC
+57 
-66 AVAREAGAAAAA
+66 
-78 AAGCGGGEM
+78 M

-110 PPPPGSSGPGSWSRS
+110 PPPPGPSGPGSWSRS

-240 VSIPEEIGH
+240 VSIPEEIGQ

-278 LNVRRNNLVRLP
+278 LNVRRNNLVHLP

-511 DTRRYLHQNRDTD
+511 DTRRYLHQNR
-524 ELRRPETLNLMQNR
+524 P
-538 EHHQVLTS
+538 
-546 YVDRTERSPADSPYF
+546 PADSPYF

-570 VPHTDPELHRRHME
+570 VPNTDPELHRRHIE

-631 SESDDRSTISP
+631 SECPFPSRRSQHTDDSALLVSDDRSTISP

-660 APPSYRNPSQRPES
+660 APPSYRNLSQRPES

-681 RDEANKAVAS
+681 RDEANKAVTS
-691 SSTCALSPA
+691 SSTRALSPA
-700 NDSSDPRVRQN
+700 NDSADPRVRQN

-798 QDNLCSPS
+798 QEQLCLPLH
-806 DILQLNLS
+806 ILEEKGLTQVAVTVQALLELAPPKQQQLHHLS
-814 VKRTVE
+814 AV
-820 TLLSLGTDSE
+820 
-830 ESSLVSLS
+830 
-838 IQLWGFVVFYCTLML
+838 
-853 TLCMFYRW
+853 
-861 VFFL
+861 